1 MVDAIP
7 LTEIPF
13 MVLTLVLVR
22 DARVELEKW
31 REEGVRGIAGRGSE
45 RRRRN
50 QTGHLLQ
57 WNQCCRTVIK
67 ENGVRQ
73 IIRQRG
79 CCLWKRYIH
88 NCARQEH
95 LRDGVEAFKAGAR
108 RIFFFKMGIVVTE
121 EIDKQTIDG

>member
-1 MVDAIP
+1 MTRDENAFDAQINPYSGKIGKRHAPVFLAFVDVRLERKTVDAIP

-57 WNQCCRTVIK
+57 WNRCCRTVIE
-67 ENGVRQ
+67 ENGIRQ
-73 IIRQRG
+73 II
-79 CCLWKRYIH
+79 
-88 NCARQEH
+88 
-95 LRDGVEAFKAGAR
+95 
-108 RIFFFKMGIVVTE
+108 
-121 EIDKQTIDG
+121 